1 MDKNH
6 DRLTQSDLDRFIIA
20 ATEETN
26 ERLKAI
32 NDNLPYDGNF
42 LANFGPVSSL
52 LGKKDNFLLDLLDKT
67 VTLEALNGI
76 SKLNKNNIDFT
87 NLNEEEIIQT
97 IIKRYNLNNLKSI
110 KDIIFNLLTLRQ
122 IPTLYY
128 LNEYYNYY
136 RDKPSVKDYES
147 INQPNLLRYYDRDLK
162 NNYGLIKLRPETI
175 VYISQIPPRIYDLE
189 KNITVFTYTEKKLT
203 DLFNFLYINNLKMEI
218 AHEMGFNY
226 NSLTN
231 KVESNAPQNTL
242 MGQAE
247 NVLAG
252 EQVGGQISKKLVE
265 MGEQALIQKYN
276 SQK

>member
-20 ATEETN
+20 ATEETK

-42 LANFGPVSSL
+42 LANFGPVFSL
-52 LGKKDNFLLDLLDKT
+52 LGKKDNFLLSLLDKT

-122 IPTLYY
+122 IPTL
-128 LNEYYNYY
+128 
-136 RDKPSVKDYES
+136 
-147 INQPNLLRYYDRDLK
+147 
-162 NNYGLIKLRPETI
+162 
-175 VYISQIPPRIYDLE
+175 
-189 KNITVFTYTEKKLT
+189 
-203 DLFNFLYINNLKMEI
+203 
-218 AHEMGFNY
+218 
-226 NSLTN
+226 
-231 KVESNAPQNTL
+231 
-242 MGQAE
+242 
-247 NVLAG
+247 
-252 EQVGGQISKKLVE
+252 
-265 MGEQALIQKYN
+265 
-276 SQK
+276 